1 MIQSKLKMF
10 RLILSLRDRLGS
22 GLKDL
27 GIEAGVTLIR
37 PEDLGFPNTMT

>member
-10 RLILSLRDRLGS
+10 RLILSLRDRLGPS
-22 GLKDL
+22 LEDL

-37 PEDLGFPNTMT
+37 PEDLDFPNTMT